1 MHFRGTLIDRTGR
14 EWLRFRHGRVIHGAL
29 VADAELI
36 AIPHEVVD
44 LFAEFTE
51 NVEIQTFS
59 HVDTIT
65 AKIEAY
71 KPKVVWEGSAK
82 PVEIHDLQLAE
93 GQVSF
98 RPGFHQNWE

>member
-1 MHFRGTLIDRTGR
+1 M
-14 EWLRFRHGRVIHGAL
+14 
-29 VADAELI
+29 ADAELI

-98 RPGFHQNWE
+98 GLVSIRIGSRGCAVLNSLTRRIRPL